1 MPQSNLL
8 ELTYFDPK
16 AQVRLTTYADTII
29 TEPNGREES
38 LAAVRFGGYPEMVR
52 AMSDAIYGGGS
63 IDLIQ
68 NGNTFQLKSKPKS
81 YQRQLAHDGAYAT
94 GHLVDGV
101 VDGVQAVLLGAQS
114 QIHLA
119 LGGAEL
125 AVHTPGQIVL
135 GGSLHVGFQLLAQHL
150 GKLSGVLGLFE
161 GGLLPVQGCTCAS
174 FHMEYSDKSCTRN
187 YTFSGGNNMGKQ
199 NDAGVFQLE
208 SGLWAF
214 RYTFTRDGKRISK
227 QGSKDES
234 GCPLKTKRA
243 AIKARQMAVD
253 NEQNARK
260 PKPTV
265 RKTVAEV
272 YQEYC
277 EKGRSGKA
285 YNTIRKQESL
295 WVNHLCAA
303 FGKRYIDEISAAE
316 VVDYLTELYYNR
328 GLSYRYV
335 ESFLKMFYLIFGQ
348 AYSRNYLA
356 VDNYNKLCTNKDTK
370 IHMPKLKTDDDID
383 IVAFSRE
390 ELVILDD
397 YFRGTNAETAYM
409 LGRFCGLRINECFGL
424 KWENVDVERGTIL
437 IDRQMQYQDGLIK
450 LVPLK
455 THNARRTI
463 YMCDKLKAYFQE
475 LARRRSEDE
484 IQFAALRSQNQRLI
498 EDLGG
503 KQIFSTELVNC
514 LPNGKIQTVNSM
526 KYPTREI
533 KARFHIDFKY
543 HHLRHTYGTLMAEMN
558 TPTHLLCN
566 QMGHGNIQ
574 VTQRYY
580 IAVSKSGVN
589 ILQGNL
595 NML

>member
-1 MPQSNLL
+1 MAKN
-8 ELTYFDPK
+8 
-16 AQVRLTTYADTII
+16 DTGVYQL
-29 TEPNGREES
+29 PNKCW
-38 LAAVRFGGYPEMVR
+38 GYRYVLMV
-52 AMSDAIYGGGS
+52 
-63 IDLIQ
+63 
-68 NGNTFQLKSKPKS
+68 NGERKEARKT
-81 YQRQLAHDGAYAT
+81 
-94 GHLVDGV
+94 
-101 VDGVQAVLLGAQS
+101 
-114 QIHLA
+114 
-119 LGGAEL
+119 
-125 AVHTPGQIVL
+125 
-135 GGSLHVGFQLLAQHL
+135 
-150 GKLSGVLGLFE
+150 
-161 GGLLPVQGCTCAS
+161 
-174 FHMEYSDKSCTRN
+174 
-187 YTFSGGNNMGKQ
+187 
-199 NDAGVFQLE
+199 
-208 SGLWAF
+208 
-214 RYTFTRDGKRISK
+214 
-227 QGSKDES
+227 KDEF
-234 GCPLKTKRA
+234 GAPFKTKRE
-243 AIKARQMAVD
+243 AIKARQAAIEA
-253 NEQNARK
+253 EQNSRK
-260 PKPTV
+260 LKPTV

-303 FGKRYIDEISAAE
+303 FGKRYIDEISAAG

-356 VDNYNKLCTNKDTK
+356 VDSYNKLCTNKDTK

-533 KARFHIDFKY
+533 KARFHIDFEY